1 MGSSFFRML
10 GVAVLCLLAGCV
22 RIPQPKSFPYS
33 DQQKMQAAH
42 HWNVLANDVA
52 NRINNELIRQ
62 HYLSTPVYVRYSSRP
77 DSRTSSETSPFDE
90 AFNDLLTTQLVNF
103 GVCTLVAQEEAAL
116 VVDYKVQ
123 VVYHQSSRYQWPQ
136 PGVITALTAG
146 ILVLRDAPTELL
158 ALAAAAAADTLN
170 ATTVINGHY
179 EIVITTSIADNNKYV
194 MRTSDIYYIND
205 ADSWQYRQ
213 LNPAAEIELTD
224 RNGTVPASREKGT
237 AL

>member
-1 MGSSFFRML
+1 MGNTFFRML
-10 GVAVLCLLAGCV
+10 GLVALLLFVGCS
-22 RIPQPKSFPYS
+22 RIPQPQGFPYS
-33 DQQKMQAAH
+33 DQRKMQAAH

-62 HYLSTPVYVRYSSRP
+62 HYLSTPIYVRHSSRP
-77 DSRTSSETSPFDE
+77 DIRTPGETSPFDE

-103 GVCTLVAQEEAAL
+103 GVCTLVAPAEAAL

-123 VVYHQSSRYQWPQ
+123 VVYHRASRYQWPQ

-146 ILVLRDAPTELL
+146 VLVLRDASTELL

-170 ATTVINGHY
+170 ATSVVNGHY
-179 EIVITTSIADNNKYV
+179 EIVITTSITDKNKYV

-213 LNPAAEIELTD
+213 INPAVEIELTD
-224 RNGTVPASREKGT
+224 RNGTVPTAKAKGT